1 MNGEILTLGDALN
14 YLGAIGGLVAAIGA
28 VIVGG
33 AYIGERWARSA
44 CRYRHPASV
53 GRRARI
59 VAQRRARLDGRGVI
73 K

>member
-1 MNGEILTLGDALN
+1 MSNDILTLGDALN
-14 YLGAIGGLVAAIGA
+14 YFGGVGALIGSMVLVAVVSRRVVDA
-28 VIVGG
+28 VG
-33 AYIGERWARSA
+33 RSR

-59 VAQRRARLDGRGVI
+59 VAQRRARLDRRGVI